1 MSDKQTVPIGEAKGR
16 PMLHWVG
23 KRPLDYVTALP
34 AQVVETFSPTGE
46 EAEAQGLLFHGDNK
60 DVLAWLL
67 AHGYR
72 GKVNLVYIDPPFD
85 SGADYIRRIELRGVR
100 TARLE
105 GDAYSLGEQIQYR
118 DIWGNDAYLQFMYE
132 RLLLLK
138 ELLADNGSLWL
149 HCDYRRSHY
158 LKCICD
164 EAFTESSFIAEVVWN
179 RAAPRGNVKMGLSV
193 AHDTLLVYGKQ
204 PEPKW
209 HPPLLDYDDE
219 YKARFT
225 KSDPD
230 GRLYTLDNM
239 INPNPARPNLDYE
252 WKGVRRVWRVSKKR
266 MQELEALGR
275 LEYTTGGVARY
286 KRYLDELEGKPLTT
300 LWDDILPINSQA
312 LERQNYPTQKPEALL
327 ERVFSTSSDPNDLIL
342 DCFVGSGT
350 TAAVAQKL
358 GRRWIA
364 ADINKGAIQTTSK
377 RLQTIIREQAEALA
391 TPQQGS
397 LNLSGDE
404 DGTPPPA
411 ALSFSVY
418 RVNDYDLQVQH
429 NEAVNLAVEH
439 IGIQRTKTDIYFD
452 GTLGKRLVKIVPFNH
467 PLTLLDLQL
476 LLDELKARPDEERD
490 IVLVC
495 LGKETTVDPWVEDR
509 NKRHPVN
516 KIEVIELRTDQK
528 YGKFFVHQPAQA
540 QVTIERRDGDTHS
553 GGRILVVIKDF
564 LSPTIVERLEMD
576 TPLFK
581 AQIPDWRAM
590 VDVVLIDLAYDGEI
604 FDITLSDVPERKN
617 DLVSGTY
624 ELPAPEGAT
633 TVAVKIVDML
643 GEEVLVKA
651 EV

>member
-495 LGKETTVDPWVEDR
+495 LG
-509 NKRHPVN
+509 
-516 KIEVIELRTDQK
+516 
-528 YGKFFVHQPAQA
+528 
-540 QVTIERRDGDTHS
+540 
-553 GGRILVVIKDF
+553 
-564 LSPTIVERLEMD
+564 
-576 TPLFK
+576 
-581 AQIPDWRAM
+581 
-590 VDVVLIDLAYDGEI
+590 
-604 FDITLSDVPERKN
+604 
-617 DLVSGTY
+617 
-624 ELPAPEGAT
+624 
-633 TVAVKIVDML
+633 
-643 GEEVLVKA
+643 
-651 EV
+651 